1 MPNIIKHGKNKNFNS
16 LKSTFIPHFEKNFSI
31 PIGDT
36 TISLNGKKNLE
47 LLNGMKN
54 PTPLPPEVIASNN
67 P

>member
-1 MPNIIKHGKNKNFNS
+1 VINS
-16 LKSTFIPHFEKNFSI
+16 LKITFIPHSEKNFSI

-54 PTPLPPEVIASNN
+54 PTPFPPEVMASKI